1 MPSWLPLEIS
11 RTRISAD
18 TFQVVQGA
26 THTGRRGFTV
36 AAVLL
41 LTSLVCFLALTSPS
55 RAARSADAPP
65 DSVSGAELASQ
76 FHCERHTSGGDLE
89 DEAAF
94 VGDTRTPLVF
104 VTGTGASGDA
114 GYAIGKPAFDREGRT
129 VCWTN
134 FPDGE
139 PDSGPQ
145 TYNTTGDIQIS
156 VQYLVYAIRKTYEL
170 SGRKVAI
177 FGISQGALL
186 PRIALTYWKDLRS
199 KVSDVIG
206 AAGTHHGTN
215 VITNACNESVPCPA
229 AGWQQKKGSNLLDA
243 LNSQPDETPG
253 ANVAWT
259 TIRSLSD
266 QTVRPVTKS
275 AKTST
280 SALKGATN
288 ILIQSVCKGRSVS
301 HIGTALD
308 SVTFAAIQDAVN
320 HRGPAKISRLP
331 KSRGFCAKRYAPPFD
346 NATGD
351 TLINLANGV
360 TGGNQTSMPRVSSE
374 PAVDA
379 WFTKIH
385 R

>member
-1 MPSWLPLEIS
+1 M
-11 RTRISAD
+11 
-18 TFQVVQGA
+18 QGA
-26 THTGRRGFTV
+26 VILTRGRF
-36 AAVLL
+36 AFSIAVLTLSVLGAL
-41 LTSLVCFLALTSPS
+41 LLASES
-55 RAARSADAPP
+55 DAARSATAPP
-65 DSVSGAELASQ
+65 DTVDAAELASQ
-76 FHCERHTSGGDLE
+76 YHCERQDGATQLE
-89 DEAAF
+89 GEAAF
-94 VGDTRTPLVF
+94 VGNSRTPLVF

-114 GYAIGKPAFDREGRT
+114 GFAIGEPAFDLDGRV

-134 FPDGE
+134 FPDQPADGVTQE
-139 PDSGPQ
+139 
-145 TYNTTGDIQIS
+145 YATTGDVQIS
-156 VQYLVYAIRKTYEL
+156 VQYLVYAIRQTYAL
-170 SGRKVAI
+170 AGRKVAV

-186 PRIALTYWKDLRS
+186 PRIALTYWKDLRA

-215 VITNACNESVPCPA
+215 VIGTACTVSVPCPP
-229 AGWQQKKGSNLLDA
+229 AGWQQKKGSKFLKA

-253 ANVAWT
+253 AKVGWT

-266 QTVRPVTKS
+266 QTVRPVTHK

-288 ILIQSVCKGRSVS
+288 ILIQDICKGRSVS

-308 SVTFAAIQDAVN
+308 SVTFAAINDAID
-320 HRGPAKISRLP
+320 HPGPAKIGRLP
-331 KSRGFCAKRYAPPFD
+331 RSPAFCADRYAPPFD

-351 TLINLANGV
+351 FLIGAANAV
-360 TGGNQTSMPRVSSE
+360 TGGNQTGRPRVAAE

-379 WFTKIH
+379 WFRKIH

>member
-1 MPSWLPLEIS
+1 M
-11 RTRISAD
+11 
-18 TFQVVQGA
+18 QGTSHA
-26 THTGRRGFTV
+26 ARRRFALGFT
-36 AAVLL
+36 LL
-41 LTSLVCFLALTSPS
+41 AFSLIGPLALANQSS
-55 RAARSADAPP
+55 AARSSSAAP
-65 DSVSGAELASQ
+65 DTVSGSELASQ
-76 FHCERHTSGGDLE
+76 FHCERHTSGGDLTG
-89 DEAAF
+89 EAAF
-94 VGDTRTPLVF
+94 VGDNRAPLVF

-114 GYAIGKPAFDREGRT
+114 AYAIGKPAFDLEGRT

-134 FPDGE
+134 FPDGPPE
-139 PDSGPQ
+139 SGPQ

-156 VQYLVYAIRKTYEL
+156 VQYLVYAIRQAYER
-170 SGRKVAI
+170 SGKKVAV

-229 AGWQQKKGSNLLDA
+229 AGWQQKKGSNLLKA

-253 ANVAWT
+253 ASVGWT

-266 QTVRPVTKS
+266 QTVQPVTKS
-275 AKTST
+275 AKKST

-288 ILIQSVCKGRSVS
+288 ILIQDICKGREVS

-308 SVTFAAIQDAVN
+308 SVTFAAIQDAID
-320 HRGPAKISRLP
+320 HRGPAKIGRLP
-331 KSRGFCAKRYAPPFD
+331 KSKAFCAKRYAPPFD

-351 TLINLANGV
+351 TLIGLANGV
-360 TGGNQTSMPRVSSE
+360 TGGNQTSMPRVSAE
-374 PAVDA
+374 PTVDA
-379 WFTKIH
+379 WFSKIH

>member
-1 MPSWLPLEIS
+1 M
-11 RTRISAD
+11 
-18 TFQVVQGA
+18 VQGA
-26 THTGRRGFTV
+26 IHLTRGRLTV
-36 AAVLL
+36 AFAVSVAFVSVLGA
-41 LTSLVCFLALTSPS
+41 LVLAGPS
-55 RAARSADAPP
+55 SASRSATAPP
-65 DSVSGAELASQ
+65 NSVSQEELASQ
-76 FHCERHTSGGDLE
+76 FKCERHTEAEDLTG
-89 DEAAF
+89 EAAF

-114 GYAIGKPAFDREGRT
+114 AYAIGKEAFDLEGRT

-134 FPDGE
+134 FPDQPADGVTQ
-139 PDSGPQ
+139 G
-145 TYNTTGDIQIS
+145 YNTTGDIQIS
-156 VQYLVYAIRKTYEL
+156 VQYLVYAIRQTYAL
-170 SGRKVAI
+170 AGRKVAV

-186 PRIALTYWKDLRS
+186 PRIALTYWKDLRT

-215 VITNACNESVPCPA
+215 VISGACTPSVPCPP
-229 AGWQQKKGSNLLDA
+229 AGWQQKKGSKLLRA
-243 LNSQPDETPG
+243 LNSQRDETPG
-253 ANVAWT
+253 KGIGWT

-280 SALKGATN
+280 SALQGATN
-288 ILIQSVCKGRSVS
+288 ILIQDICRGRTVS

-308 SVTFAAIQDAVN
+308 SVTFAVIQDAVD
-320 HRGPAKISRLP
+320 HPGPAKIKRLP
-331 KSRGFCAKRYAPPFD
+331 RSQAFCANRYAPPFD

-351 TLINLANGV
+351 LLIGIANGV
-360 TGGNQTSMPRVSSE
+360 TGGNQTGTPRVSAE

-379 WFTKIH
+379 WFRKIH